1 MSTEAEILDR
11 WHSEK
16 GSYEAWG
23 KFVVQTIVDELS
35 SAVEIPQLFLRLPVV
50 PRLKT
55 DISLLQKALH
65 RGKVYK
71 NPYDDIEDK
80 VGVRF
85 VVLTSDEIPFIEKI
99 ITGEG
104 DRYWFWEK
112 ARDFVQERDSKPWEF
127 GYQSVHYVVRAK
139 AGVQV
144 GSDPVPLDTPCE
156 IQIRTLLQHAFSE
169 VTHDTIY
176 KPSVKSTP
184 EMMRAAAKAMAL
196 IEATDDYFRQVG
208 ALISASVK
216 EVKDLV
222 DALSSLYLEVVGI
235 SSVTTQLDGELI
247 EAYMPLISENSVDDI
262 VAWLKTKPFIGKRI
276 ADRVAGQTIS
286 ALPSILLLYFVV
298 GNFPNIA
305 TSPGLLTDDELAPIY
320 SDLGLA
326 LPHN

>member
-1 MSTEAEILDR
+1 MTTEAELLDR

-16 GSYEAWG
+16 ADYEAWG
-23 KFVVQTIVDELS
+23 NFVVETIVDGLS
-35 SAVEIPQLFLRLPVV
+35 RSIETPHLFLRLPVV
-50 PRLKT
+50 PRLKS

-65 RGKVYK
+65 RGKAYD

-80 VGVRF
+80 VGTRF
-85 VVLTSDEIPFIEKI
+85 VVLTSDEIPIIEEL
-99 ITGEG
+99 ITGPG
-104 DRYWFWEK
+104 DQFWYWEK

-139 AGVQV
+139 AGIQI
-144 GSDPVPLDTPCE
+144 GKEKVPLDIPCE

-184 EMMRAAAKAMAL
+184 EMMRTAAKAMAL

-208 ALISASVK
+208 ALIGESVREVK
-216 EVKDLV
+216 ELV
-222 DALSSLYLEVVGI
+222 QALSQQYLETVGATAVV
-235 SSVTTQLDGELI
+235 TQLDGELI
-247 EAYMPLISENSVDDI
+247 DAYMPLISGRTIPEVL
-262 VAWLKTKPFIGKRI
+262 AWLNGKPYIGKRV
-276 ADRVAGQTIS
+276 ANRVAEQ
-286 ALPSILLLYFVV
+286 ALYRLPSILLIYFVV

-305 TSPGLLTDDELAPIY
+305 VSPGVLTDEELKPIY

-326 LPHN
+326 MPD